1 MEELLPSLRIPDIE
15 NILGSENERMKNSTI
30 SAINLSEG
38 TDVAGEDSISFASF
52 AKSELS
58 YISTK

>member
-15 NILGSENERMKNSTI
+15 NILGSENERMENSTI

-38 TDVAGEDSISFASF
+38 TDVAGEDNISFASF